1 MQLSDFH
8 LGIQVFLGASAAIV
22 VIGGFL
28 RWADGKLERKIVKEI
43 REATYQI
50 QPNTNNGASLRDL
63 HKKMDHLMKDVSVLK
78 SSFVRLEGDV
88 RELEEDFDDLR

>member
-8 LGIQVFLGASAAIV
+8 LVLQIFLGASAAIV

-28 RWADGKLERKIVKEI
+28 RWADGKLEKKIVQEI

-50 QPNTNNGASLRDL
+50 QPNTNGGSSLKDL
-63 HKKMDHLMKDVSVLK
+63 HKKVDWIIKDVNLLKTSVL
-78 SSFVRLEGDV
+78 RLEDDV
-88 RELEEDFDDLR
+88 RELEEDVVDLR